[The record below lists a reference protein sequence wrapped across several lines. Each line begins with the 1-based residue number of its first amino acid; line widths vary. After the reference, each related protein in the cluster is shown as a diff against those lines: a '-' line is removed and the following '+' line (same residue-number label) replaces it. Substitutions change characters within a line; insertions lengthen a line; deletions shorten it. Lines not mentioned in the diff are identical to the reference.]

1 MKFIPH
7 GAARYAL
14 AASIVFTGVTG
25 WAATSEDLKLTGAQ
39 EVPPVVTSGS
49 GSGSFT
55 VADDGAVSGSVKT
68 TDVAGTVAHIHTGV
82 AGVNGPPIITLVKTA
97 DGVWSAPPGAKLTAD
112 QVKAFKAGGL
122 YVNVHTEANKDG
134 EVRTQ
139 LAP

>member
-1 MKFIPH
+1 MKLIPH

-25 WAATSEDLKLTGAQ
+25 WAATSDDLKLTGAQ
-39 EVPPVVTSGS
+39 EVPPVATSGS

-68 TDVAGTVAHIHTGV
+68 TDVAGTAAHIHTGV

-97 DGVWSAPPGAKLTAD
+97 DGIWSAPPGAKLTAD